1 MLYAIIIVLFIL
13 LITLILL
20 SRRSPKGEAYSLSM
34 NDKDFEDNIKILALG
49 LRSGESVGV
58 IPNIDTYLRKIKKSY
73 KIILKKVSENQP
85 LYEAERWLY
94 ENYYATTID
103 VKQSDYK
110 AFAKL
115 THKKNNV
122 RIIQLARFLVSSGN
136 CSLNKEYIAK
146 GVALFNG
153 YTPLHYEETLNLKKA
168 MDYALIE
175 KTAGIATQI
184 TSIEK
189 LKRHAQRDAE
199 PVKRLCKFDAYL
211 YFFKHFGKYLD
222 EKYFYKIN
230 DINPDNI
237 DVSFSNNLIDMSVI
251 ISNCITSMKAL
262 RDIFDDKFI
271 IEQCSIYSIMAQDEI
286 FKEMDICSQYAYL
299 SAIGKLSV
307 LYGAN
312 ERSVAKSA
320 MRLAKKFGV
329 HFGEIIYDYRYAIKA
344 DLHSYSPQILQKP
357 TTKPDQRLYATVVA
371 LLSMALTALSII
383 FLPTWRLMVGVG
395 VIMFFASLPLAR
407 FVVALIV
414 DNILPSRS
422 VASMNYKELPEEGR
436 TLVVKCEYI
445 ASAKQAKEACDNLL
459 DLALTN
465 KDAMLEYSLLVDLK
479 SSKSQEDESDG
490 EIYKVFDSLR
500 EYENINVF
508 VRRRQNINGVWKAYE
523 RKRGATNALNSA
535 LVSGNWQEFC
545 YILKQQQKPNFI
557 LLLDEDNTLMPGGIK
572 RAVNTMLHPLNSKY
586 TLLTFSSRYKLS
598 SLTTPWTQRYALDSG
613 VDSYCNYG
621 DFYYKISGN
630 AIYCGKGIYRLDEYV
645 EKLQGKLP
653 DGRILSHDIVEGAIV
668 SAGSLSVPTY
678 EDAPTGF
685 VSHVVRQ
692 NRWQRGD
699 ILLFPYIFSKKITQP
714 FYKYVMAFNI
724 IKTVLPICQF
734 ILLATLIL
742 TEQLWLILPFAISFV
757 GVYLIRFGLC
767 LNALNYGKRMR
778 YVLCQFAGEVGEM
791 IFDFLTLP
799 FEAVQSVL
807 LWLKMI
813 FKLIFDRKNLL
824 EWKTFYSTQRGNT
837 LSKHIGLVLP
847 SCILSIIFA
856 GVFFGNIAF
865 SAYVATFVIFILSIY
880 TLGIKR
886 NRKQNLKQEDKD
898 YLQKLA
904 DDTLQYFER
913 NMQGKNLICDNYQ
926 VFPKR
931 GANSFTSPTNIGFA
945 LLSIICAHKLDKI
958 SQEEAVKRL
967 GEQIDVVE
975 GLEKYEGHL
984 YNWYSI
990 ATQKPLC
997 PYFVSSVDSGNFIAC
1012 LITCKSYVKDID
1024 RTLHAR
1030 ITKIIKDCNFDAL
1043 FDDSKGKFFIG
1054 YNKEHNKFE
1063 GHYDMLA
1070 SEARTLCYIASC
1082 LKGNT
1087 AYFNGLARNIVKL
1100 KGNTLVSWSGTAFEY
1115 LMPQIFLSDCKGS
1128 LLTRSCN
1135 NIIDIMCKS
1144 KCGDVWGI
1152 SESCYFEFN
1161 EENCYKYSAFGVSS
1175 ISLNAVKDRCVISPY
1190 ASALTLKYAPTK
1202 AIKNLKK
1209 LDDMGMRTIMGMYEA
1224 IDFTNGT
1231 NIVATL
1237 MSHHQG
1243 MLLCS
1248 IVNTLF
1254 DDYLVKLFMSDHA
1267 TSGGKLMLE
1276 ERIPT
1281 AKSKSTK
1288 KFDAVYDAKTSNGY
1302 SRCGESQGFPV
1313 VNALTNGHYSVVC
1326 DSNGGGYSFAKGK
1339 YINKFTGD
1347 IYDKKG
1353 CFFYI
1358 CDGKELYCPT
1368 YAPAYKHK
1376 CQYEFSPYESKYVNI
1391 DGACQ
1396 MSIFIPQHINCE
1408 VRKITITNKYNVVK
1422 KYTCGLCGELAL
1434 NDFGGMTSHPAFND
1448 MFVSTSLDERLN
1460 SLIAKRT
1467 SRSFHG
1473 DCYASLTVLGVDDL
1487 KYESNLANFIGREGS
1502 FNSPNIFGDG
1512 KKYGVSVG
1520 DVLNPCLGFIGD
1532 ITLNPFESKDIYCII
1547 SYDNDLNA
1555 LKNNV
1560 EQARSA
1566 DFAKYAYE
1574 SAKLTALSKTYKYQ
1588 LNEKISD
1595 LICRL
1600 STRILYTPYDRQ
1612 KLSEISNN
1620 FPQTLPMS
1628 LEKSVKYIYFGYYNQ
1643 DEKLKNLV
1651 YSVIYMNMASIKCN
1665 LVVAY
1670 SANEKERDHIL
1681 KSFID
1686 LTNVGD
1692 LLSLDCL
1699 RFLNTQGIDDGVV
1712 EDIKLGAFIV
1722 LDNAPIKGEKY
1733 GDDFVG
1739 VSIPILEKGENV
1751 TKSSVMY
1758 GRPDIEIVKPCS
1770 KGGFDEEGNYIVTA
1784 TPDLP
1789 YSNVICGEKGGFV
1802 VTQNGGGFDYFDNSN
1817 LNRVTKFENNPIFD
1831 TPCEELYVEIDG
1843 SMQRLNKL
1851 VKGGYVKHGL
1861 GYTQFCGIVN
1871 QVEYTV
1877 EEGIVK
1883 DGKGKYVKI
1892 KLSKQKENI
1901 NTQVMFAINAM
1912 LGDLPINQML
1922 FDESIDN
1929 KTIKI
1934 TNAFNNQSVFVS
1946 CDVEVDLLPSMASF
1960 KTLGGEVFVSECKT
1974 DCNLASHALLTRK
1987 LSGREIEINF
1997 VIAKEYV
2004 FLTSLKRSNLNDYI
2018 LEQKYKFADLNK
2030 FELSSKDENLNLLFN
2045 KWLAYQVT
2053 SSRINGKCGYYQA
2066 GGAIGFRDQLQDML
2080 TMLYIDTER
2089 VKNHILISA
2098 EHQYL
2103 EGDVQHW
2110 WHGDCFGVRTHI
2122 TDDRL
2127 FLPLLTFEY
2136 IDFTGDAQI
2145 LNSIQ
2150 KYLVSSPLDERT
2162 EGRLET
2168 PQKSQVGESLLSH
2181 IKRAIDATLHY
2192 GERGLLLIGGGD
2204 WNDALNEIGMR
2215 NRGESVWLSMFALHV
2230 LRKFVKYLDFERR
2243 QEYLAHIENLQLAL
2257 DKCFKDGYFMR
2268 AATDYGEELGVK
2280 GNPRFTHDILCQSW
2294 SVIASV
2300 SSKSVQNQALQ
2311 NVSELIDPKAGI
2323 IKLLAPAQTKDA
2335 YFGYISAYPK
2345 GVRENGGQ
2353 YTHAAAWYVKAVA
2366 MADIEI
2372 DTKSGKYSAHDL
2384 LNMLN
2389 PIAKNSTDEGAN
2401 MYKGEPYVLAGDVY
2415 SNEDNYG
2422 RMGWSWY
2429 SGSASILYDTIVRD
2443 FIGITIQGKIMSFSR
2458 PRLDGWQDMSVTY
2471 KYKGSVYVIEFDEG
2485 REDCIELQGVKIK
2498 GDTAIALEENAGKR
2512 QVKVVFGSKRG

>member
-1 MLYAIIIVLFIL
+1 
-13 LITLILL
+13 
-20 SRRSPKGEAYSLSM
+20 M

-58 IPNIDTYLRKIKKSY
+58 MPNIDLYLRKIKKAY
-73 KIILKKVSENQP
+73 KIVVKKVSENQP
-85 LYEAERWLY
+85 LYESERWLY

-103 VKQSDYK
+103 VKQSDYRV
-110 AFAKL
+110 FSKL

-122 RIIQLARFLVSSGN
+122 RIIQLARFLVSSNN
-136 CSLNKEYIAK
+136 CCLNKEYIAK
-146 GVALFNG
+146 GIALFNS

-168 MDYALIE
+168 LDYALIE
-175 KTAGIATQI
+175 KIAVIATQI
-184 TSIEK
+184 TQMEK

-199 PVKRLCKFDAYL
+199 PVRRLCKYDAYL

-230 DINPDNI
+230 DINLDNI
-237 DVSFSNNLIDMSVI
+237 DVSFSNNLVDMSVI
-251 ISNCITSMKAL
+251 VSNCITSIKAL
-262 RDIFDDKFI
+262 VDIFDDKFI

-286 FKEMDICSQYAYL
+286 FKEMDICSQYAYM
-299 SAIGKLSV
+299 SAIGKLST
-307 LYGAN
+307 LYGAS

-320 MRLAKKFGV
+320 MKLGKKFGV

-357 TTKPDQRLYATVVA
+357 TTRPDQRLYATVVA
-371 LLSMALTALSII
+371 LLSMALTTLSVV

-422 VASMNYKELPEEGR
+422 VASMNYKDLPQEGR

-459 DLALTN
+459 NLAMTN

-479 SSKSQEDESDG
+479 SSKSQVDEIDG
-490 EIYKVFDSLR
+490 EIYKVFDELSK
-500 EYENINVF
+500 YDNVNVF
-508 VRRRQNINGVWKAYE
+508 VRKRQNSDGVWKAFE

-535 LVSGNWQEFC
+535 LISGNWQDFC
-545 YILKQQQKPNFI
+545 YMLKKQQKPNFV

-572 RAVNTMLHPLNSKY
+572 RAVNTMLHPLNAKY

-598 SLTTPWTQRYALDSG
+598 SLTTPWTKRYSLDSG

-645 EKLQGKLP
+645 DKLQGKLP
-653 DGRILSHDIVEGAIV
+653 DGKILSHDIVEGAIV

-685 VSHVVRQ
+685 VSHIVRQ

-724 IKTVLPICQF
+724 VKTILPICQF
-734 ILLATLIL
+734 ILLSTLIL
-742 TEQLWLILPFAISFV
+742 TGQLWLLLPFAISFV
-757 GVYLIRFGLC
+757 GIYLIRFGLC
-767 LNALNYGKRMR
+767 LNALKYGKRMR

-791 IFDFLTLP
+791 VYDFLTLP

-837 LSKHIGLVLP
+837 FSKHIGVVLP
-847 SCILSIIFA
+847 SCILSIVLA
-856 GVFFGNIAF
+856 GIFFGNIAF
-865 SAYVATFVIFILSIY
+865 LAYISAFVVFILVIY
-880 TLGIKR
+880 TLGIKTDGA
-886 NRKQNLKQEDKD
+886 QELKPDEEKFIR
-898 YLQKLA
+898 KLA

-913 NMQGKNLICDNYQ
+913 NMQGKSLICDNYQ

-931 GANSFTSPTNIGFA
+931 GSNSFTSPTNIGFS
-945 LLSIICAHKLDKI
+945 LLSIICAHKLEKI
-958 SQEEAVKRL
+958 PQEVAIQRL
-967 GEQIDVVE
+967 GDQIDIIE

-984 YNWYSI
+984 YNWYSL
-990 ATQKPLC
+990 ATQKPLY

-1012 LITCKSYVKDID
+1012 LITVKAYVKDID
-1024 RTLHAR
+1024 EKLYNRVV
-1030 ITKIIKDCNFDAL
+1030 KIIADCDFDAL
-1043 FDDSKGKFFIG
+1043 FDNSKGKFYIG
-1054 YNKEHNKFE
+1054 YNKEQNKFE

-1082 LKGNT
+1082 LNGNT

-1128 LLTRSCN
+1128 LLTKSCN
-1135 NIIDIMCKS
+1135 NIIDIMAKS

-1161 EENCYKYSAFGVSS
+1161 EENSYKYSAFGVSS

-1190 ASALTLKYAPTK
+1190 ASALTLKYSPAK
-1202 AIKNLKK
+1202 AIKNLRK
-1209 LDDMGMRTIMGMYEA
+1209 LADMGMQTSMGMYEA
-1224 IDFTNGT
+1224 IDFTNGA

-1267 TSGGKLMLE
+1267 MSGGKLMLE
-1276 ERIPT
+1276 EKIPT
-1281 AKSKSTK
+1281 SKSKSTK

-1302 SRCGESQGFPV
+1302 CRAGDSEGFPV

-1326 DSNGGGYSFAKGK
+1326 NSHGGGYSFAKGK
-1339 YINKFTGD
+1339 YIDKFSSD
-1347 IYDKKG
+1347 IYDNKG

-1358 CDGKELYCPT
+1358 NDGKEIYCPT
-1368 YAPAYKHK
+1368 YAPMYKHK
-1376 CQYEFSPYESKYVNI
+1376 CQYDFSPYESKYINI
-1391 DGACQ
+1391 EKHCQ
-1396 MSIFIPQHINCE
+1396 MSIYIPQHINCE
-1408 VRKITITNKYNVVK
+1408 VRKVTITNNDDTVK
-1422 KYTCGLCGELAL
+1422 KYSCGLCGELAL
-1434 NDFGGMTSHPAFND
+1434 NDFGGMVSHPAFND
-1448 MFVSTSLDERLN
+1448 MFISTSYDDRLD

-1473 DCYASLTVLGVDDL
+1473 DCYASLTVLGVENL
-1487 KYESNLANFIGREGS
+1487 KYESNLSNFVGREGS
-1502 FNSPNIFGDG
+1502 FDSPNIFNED
-1512 KKYGVSVG
+1512 KKSGVSVG
-1520 DVLNPCLGFIGD
+1520 DVLNPCLGFVGE
-1532 ITLNPFESKDIYCII
+1532 ITLNPGESKTVYCII
-1547 SYDNDLNA
+1547 AYDGDLNA
-1555 LKNNV
+1555 LKSNI
-1560 EQARSA
+1560 EQAKST

-1588 LNEKISD
+1588 LNDKISD

-1600 STRILYTPYDRQ
+1600 STNVLYAPYDRQ

-1620 FPQTLPMS
+1620 FAQALPMS
-1628 LEKSVKYIYFGYYNQ
+1628 LDKATKYIYFGYHNQ
-1643 DEKLKNLV
+1643 DEKLKTLI

-1670 SANEKERDHIL
+1670 CAKEKDREHAL
-1681 KSFID
+1681 KNFID
-1686 LTNVGD
+1686 LTNIGD
-1692 LLSLDCL
+1692 LLNLNCL
-1699 RFLNTQGIDDGVV
+1699 RFLNIEGMDEGVID
-1712 EDIKLGAFIV
+1712 EIKLGAFIV
-1722 LDNAPIKGEKY
+1722 LDSVPKKGEKNEESF
-1733 GDDFVG
+1733 DSVK
-1739 VSIPILEKGENV
+1739 IPILEKGERVSKN
-1751 TKSSVMY
+1751 SVIFS
-1758 GRPDIEIVKPCS
+1758 PLNANIVKPCS
-1770 KGGFDEEGNYIVTA
+1770 AGGFDEEGNYVITSK
-1784 TPDLP
+1784 PDLP

-1817 LNRVTKFENNPIFD
+1817 LNRVTKFENNPVFD

-1843 SMQRLNKL
+1843 NMQRLNRL

-1871 QVEYTV
+1871 QVKYCV
-1877 EEGIVK
+1877 EEGIIK
-1883 DGKGKYVKI
+1883 DGRGKYVKI
-1892 KLSKQKENI
+1892 KLSKEKLNI
-1901 NTQVMFAINAM
+1901 DTQALFAIKAM

-1922 FDESIDN
+1922 FDEQVDN
-1929 KTIKI
+1929 RTIKI
-1934 TNAFNNQSVFVS
+1934 TNAYNNQSVFVR
-1946 CDVEVDLLPSMASF
+1946 CDVEANLLPSKASF
-1960 KTLGGEVFVSECKT
+1960 KTLGGEVYVSESKVS
-1974 DCNLASHALLTRK
+1974 CNLASHALLTRK

-1997 VIAKEYV
+1997 VIAKEYE
-2004 FLTSLKRSNLNDYI
+2004 FLASLKFDNLNDYI
-2018 LEQKYKFADLNK
+2018 VEQKYKFADLNK
-2030 FELSSKDENLNLLFN
+2030 FELRSKDKNLNLLFN
-2045 KWLAYQVT
+2045 KWLAYQVV

-2089 VKNHILISA
+2089 VKNHILLSA

-2136 IDFTGDAQI
+2136 IDFTGDNLI
-2145 LNSIQ
+2145 LTSIQ
-2150 KYLVSSPLDERT
+2150 KYLVSTPLEDMAES
-2162 EGRLET
+2162 RLEV

-2181 IKRAIDATLHY
+2181 IKRAIDATLRY

-2204 WNDALNEIGMR
+2204 WNDALNEIGMQ
-2215 NRGESVWLSMFALHV
+2215 NKGESVWLSMITLHV
-2230 LRKFVKYLDFERR
+2230 LRKFVKYLDFDRR

-2268 AATDYGEELGVK
+2268 ATTDYGEELGVK
-2280 GNPRFTHDILCQSW
+2280 GNQRFTKDILCQSW

-2300 SSKSVQNQALQ
+2300 SSKGIQNQALQ
-2311 NVSELIDPKAGI
+2311 NVSDLIDCNAGI
-2323 IKLLAPAQTKDA
+2323 IKLLGPAQTKDS
-2335 YFGYISAYPK
+2335 YYGYISAYPK

-2353 YTHAAAWYVKAVA
+2353 YTHASAWYVKAVA
-2366 MADIEI
+2366 MADIKI
-2372 DTKSGKYSAHDL
+2372 DTDSGKYSAHDL
-2384 LNMLN
+2384 LNMIN
-2389 PIAKNSTDEGAN
+2389 PIAKNSTEEGAN

-2415 SNEDNYG
+2415 SNQDNYG

-2443 FIGITIQGKIMSFSR
+2443 FIGITIQGKIMSFTR
-2458 PRLDGWQDMSVTY
+2458 PKLDGWQGMSVTY
-2471 KYKGSVYVIEFDEG
+2471 KHKGTVYLIEFDEG
-2485 REDCIELQGVKIK
+2485 KEDCIELQGVKIK
-2498 GDTAIALEENAGKR
+2498 GDTAIAFEDNAGKK
-2512 QVKVVFGSKRG
+2512 QVKVIFAVNRNLNEL